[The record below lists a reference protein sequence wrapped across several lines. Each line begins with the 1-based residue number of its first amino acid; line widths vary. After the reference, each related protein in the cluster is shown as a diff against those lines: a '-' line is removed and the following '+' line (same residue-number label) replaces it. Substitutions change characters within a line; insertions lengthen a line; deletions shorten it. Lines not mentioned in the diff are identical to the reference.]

1 VNLVKAEK
9 KKEIEEAEAERI
21 IAEKKKVV
29 DLRKGLKEVKK
40 EEQIAK
46 GEIVKEAV
54 GGMVLKE
61 MGVKDQ
67 DAMDRLHKKMN
78 ANEDKLKILKA
89 QQEKQAEELA
99 KIKHRNRESSQ
110 IYQDNKDLFK
120 RKEFR
125 QEEEEEEPQLLGV
138 KVVEDEVKKPDF
150 RKVKTPKVTDLYARI
165 RAGESLSEDE
175 IDYMLKNHVKG
186 VKIPYFTGLA
196 KLVDQYGISLDDVDF
211 SGGKNEP
218 EKKVGRV
225 QKKLTPEYD
234 AELNKLPVIPDL
246 RDKQKIV
253 QHNPYVDNIEL
264 PKIEDNQMKR
274 ITPFKREVKKDE
286 LPAIK
291 NYQPLRNKGGK
302 LNI

>member
-1 VNLVKAEK
+1 
-9 KKEIEEAEAERI
+9 
-21 IAEKKKVV
+21 
-29 DLRKGLKEVKK
+29 
-40 EEQIAK
+40 
-46 GEIVKEAV
+46 
-54 GGMVLKE
+54 M
-61 MGVKDQ
+61 
-67 DAMDRLHKKMN
+67 
-78 ANEDKLKILKA
+78 
-89 QQEKQAEELA
+89 
-99 KIKHRNRESSQ
+99 
-110 IYQDNKDLFK
+110 
-120 RKEFR
+120 
-125 QEEEEEEPQLLGV
+125 
-138 KVVEDEVKKPDF
+138 
-150 RKVKTPKVTDLYARI
+150 TDLYARI

-196 KLVDQYGISLDDVDF
+196 KLLDQYGISLDDVDF

-225 QKKLTPEYD
+225 QKKRTPDYD
-234 AELNKLPVIPDL
+234 AELNKFPVIPDL